1 VRSKRDLVL
10 LEAANVLGGISNAVV
25 MIVVPWLILE
35 RTGSPAAAGLA
46 AALSA
51 LPGILLS
58 PLVGVLVDRI
68 GRKTV
73 SVVADVAS
81 GLSVLMFPVLDGLGL
96 LGYGSILALTIVGAV
111 FDPAGYTARKA
122 LIPQVAAT
130 SGVERDQVN
139 GLHEGLFMGG
149 WVVGPMVGAIGI
161 AAVGSVATM
170 WFAFAAFVLAALAVL
185 VMQVVNR
192 AGLAGAELVE
202 ASPWHSARAGLGALL
217 RDRPVLVL
225 TVAVAVIW
233 LLYAPTE
240 SVLLPVHF
248 EATDQ
253 PEAFG
258 LVVSAMSVGGMVG
271 AFGYGWIAR
280 RISRHRLATTCM
292 LLAGV
297 TYVPLAL
304 LPAPAVMI
312 VPALLLGLA
321 WGPMEPLLNSV
332 VQDRFPEHQ
341 HGRVYGVQLSI
352 FYSAP
357 PLGQLV
363 TGAAVEGL
371 GVETVFLWVAGL
383 LLAFVAAVAALPV
396 LRGLNDPQPM
406 VSRPNA

>member
-1 VRSKRDLVL
+1 
-10 LEAANVLGGISNAVV
+10 
-25 MIVVPWLILE
+25 
-35 RTGSPAAAGLA
+35 
-46 AALSA
+46 
-51 LPGILLS
+51 
-58 PLVGVLVDRI
+58 
-68 GRKTV
+68 
-73 SVVADVAS
+73 
-81 GLSVLMFPVLDGLGL
+81 
-96 LGYGSILALTIVGAV
+96 
-111 FDPAGYTARKA
+111 
-122 LIPQVAAT
+122 
-130 SGVERDQVN
+130 
-139 GLHEGLFMGG
+139 
-149 WVVGPMVGAIGI
+149 
-161 AAVGSVATM
+161 
-170 WFAFAAFVLAALAVL
+170 

-202 ASPWHSARAGLGALL
+202 ASPWHSARAGLVALL

-258 LVVSAMSVGGMVG
+258 LVVSAISVGGMVG
-271 AFGYGWIAR
+271 AFGYGRIAR

-297 TYVPLAL
+297 TYLPLAL
-304 LPAPAVMI
+304 LPAPVVMI

-357 PLGQLV
+357 PLGQLIV
-363 TGAAVEGL
+363 GAAVEGL

-383 LLAFVAAVAALPV
+383 LLAFVTAVAALPV
-396 LRGLNDPQPM
+396 LRGLNDPQPT
-406 VSRPNA
+406 VSRPAA